1 MKKPFAILIFV
12 LTAHFLSTAAIQ
24 VESFTLANGLRVI
37 LSPADDTRAACVLL
51 YHKTGVK
58 YDPPEMAGVSF
69 LYQNLMLLSTQHLDP
84 YERLMF
90 IERYGGTANL
100 WIGYDNSASY
110 QVVPDSEINN
120 ALWIESERIDFL
132 NLTDREI
139 NIVKTSFYEMHT
151 RRLIYNI
158 QIGANDFVRSAALAG
173 SVYQTSLY
181 GSLEAIKN
189 YTNPDIRKIYDRFRN
204 PADIILVVGG
214 KFAKAE
220 VKKLIDQHYS
230 ILTPRRGGTAEYTPR
245 PVAPEN
251 RRYTSIGWLRDNT
264 PQNFVIY
271 GIRAPSRKSPDYLI
285 LDCLRYH
292 LTDARISRLE
302 FMLNRMN
309 RLNAT
314 IESEYTQYFDNN
326 VLFIKISTP
335 SRAELEKAKYVFESE
350 LLALQAAPLASPRV
364 KTVKYLMELD
374 FNKDLAS
381 LEKRCLLLAENFHLY
396 DSLKFGALD
405 FQDMYIDRIR
415 KIKPA
420 DTWKTS
426 KEFFL
431 KPNLVV
437 LNVYKKKG

>member
-1 MKKPFAILIFV
+1 MLA
-12 LTAHFLSTAAIQ
+12 LTAHFLLAAAYR
-24 VESFTLANGLRVI
+24 VESFTLSNGLRVI
-37 LSPADDTRAACVLL
+37 LSPADDIRATCILL

-110 QVVPDSEINN
+110 QIVPDSEINN
-120 ALWIESERIDFL
+120 ALWVESERIDFL

-139 NIVKTSFYEMHT
+139 NIVKSSFYEMNS
-151 RRLIYNI
+151 RRFIYNI
-158 QIGANDFVRSAALAG
+158 QAGANDFVRSSALAG
-173 SVYQTSLY
+173 SAYQTSLY

-189 YTNPDIRKIYDRFRN
+189 YTNPDIRKVYDRFRN
-204 PADIILVVGG
+204 PQDIILVVGG
-214 KFAKAE
+214 KFDKVE

-230 ILTPRRGGTAEYTPR
+230 ILSPRGGGTADSAPR
-245 PVAPEN
+245 TTGSLKP
-251 RRYTSIGWLRDNT
+251 RYISTNWLRDNT
-264 PQNFVIY
+264 LQNFVIY

-292 LTDARISRLE
+292 LTDTRISRLE

-309 RLNAT
+309 HLNAN
-314 IESEYTQYFDNN
+314 IECEYTQYFDNN

-335 SRAELEKAKYVFESE
+335 NRADLEKAKYVFESE
-350 LLALQAAPLASPRV
+350 LAALQAAPLAAPRLRL
-364 KTVKYLMELD
+364 VKYLMELD

-381 LEKRCLLLAENFHLY
+381 LGKRCFILAENLHLY
-396 DSLKFGALD
+396 DSLKFGSLD
-405 FQDMYIDRIR
+405 IQEMYLDRIR
-415 KIKPA
+415 KIKSA

-426 KEFFL
+426 KEFFQ
-431 KPNLVV
+431 KSNLVI